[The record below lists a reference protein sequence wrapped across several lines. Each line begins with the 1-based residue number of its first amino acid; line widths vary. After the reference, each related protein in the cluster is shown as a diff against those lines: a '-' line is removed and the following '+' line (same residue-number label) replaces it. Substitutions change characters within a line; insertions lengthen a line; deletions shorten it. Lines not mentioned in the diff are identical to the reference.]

1 MIVMKKLTTYI
12 LAGVMLADLLFA
24 GVAQAQPTIYPAEA
38 QAQTVA
44 ITGATIHVGNG
55 TVIEHGTLVFEQGKI
70 TYVGPLTTAADDVE
84 IIDAT
89 GKHVYPGFIA
99 PNTNLG
105 LVEIESVRATIDD
118 SEVGGNNAHVRSL
131 IAYNTDSKV
140 INTLRSNGILLAQVT
155 PQGGLVSGQS
165 SIVQLDAWNWEDAAY
180 AVDEGIHIHWPV
192 VRFSRYDGGSADTDA
207 QQEQV
212 QAAITQ
218 LEDFL
223 SQAAAYAELEDAS
236 VSNARF
242 EAFRPVFTGARQV
255 YVHADKATDI
265 IAAVSVLKRHGITP
279 VLVGGVEAHLV
290 TDLLVD
296 NEVPVI
302 MQQSH
307 ALPYATDVDVYL
319 PYKQAKILSD
329 AGVLVAYSIEGFWQ
343 QRNLPFMAGTAAAYG
358 LDKEQAL
365 ATITSNTAKILGID
379 DRTGT
384 LEIGKDANVIV
395 SGGDALDMLG
405 NDIQR
410 AFIQGRDI
418 NLDDLH
424 KQLFER
430 YEFKYGLSERE

>member
-1 MIVMKKLTTYI
+1 MMNAIATYLLTGTA
-12 LAGVMLADLLFA
+12 AGLLVT
-24 GVAQAQPTIYPAEA
+24 GTVRAQPTVYPAK
-38 QAQTVA
+38 AQTQSVA
-44 ITGATIHVGNG
+44 ITGATIQVGNG
-55 TVIEHGTLVFEQGKI
+55 KVIEKGTLVFEHDKI
-70 TYVGPLTTAADDVE
+70 TYVCGGADAPVAAEVV
-84 IIDAT
+84 DAT

-105 LVEIESVRATIDD
+105 LVEIEAVRATVDD
-118 SEVGGNNAHVRSL
+118 AEVGENNAHVRSL

-165 SIVQLDAWNWEDAAY
+165 SVVQLDAWNWEDAAY
-180 AVDEGIHIHWPV
+180 AIDEGVHFHWPT
-192 VRFSRYDGGSADTDA
+192 VRFSRSGGGSANTDV
-207 QQEQV
+207 EKERV
-212 QAAITQ
+212 QAEITQ

-223 SQAAAYAELEDAS
+223 RQAKAYTELGGTT

-242 EAFRPVFTGARQV
+242 EAFKPVFAGDRQV
-255 YVHADKATDI
+255 YVHANKATDI
-265 IAAVSVLKRHGITP
+265 IAAVSAFKRHGIVP
-279 VLVGGVEAHLV
+279 VLVGGEEAHLV

-296 NEVPVI
+296 NGVPVI
-302 MQQSH
+302 MGQAH
-307 ALPYATDVDVYL
+307 ALPHATDVDVYL
-319 PYKQAKILSD
+319 PYKQAKMLSD
-329 AGVLVAYSIEGFWQ
+329 AGVLVAYGIEGFWQ

-365 ATITSNTAKILGID
+365 ATITGNTAKILGID

-384 LEIGKDANVIV
+384 LEVGKDANVVV
-395 SGGDALDMLG
+395 SAGDALDMLG

-418 NLDDLH
+418 DLDDLH

-430 YEFKYGLSERE
+430 YEFKYGLKRKDSAD

>member
-1 MIVMKKLTTYI
+1 MKILSRYM
-12 LAGVMLADLLFA
+12 LAGATVVGLLLIN
-24 GVAQAQPTIYPAEA
+24 VAKAQPTIYPAKP
-38 QAQTVA
+38 QTQPVA

-55 TVIEHGTLVFEQGKI
+55 TVIEQGTLVFEGGKI
-70 TYVGPLTTAADDVE
+70 SYVGEATT
-84 IIDAT
+84 IPNNAT
-89 GKHVYPGFIA
+89 VVDGAGKHVYPGFIA

-118 SEVGGNNAHVRSL
+118 AEVGENNAHVRSL
-131 IAYNTDSKV
+131 VAYNTDSKV

-180 AVDEGIHIHWPV
+180 SVDEGVHIHWPT
-192 VRFSRYDGGSADTDA
+192 VRFSRYGGGAATSAEA
-207 QQEQV
+207 QKMRV
-212 QAAITQ
+212 QTEIAE

-223 SQAAAYAELEDAS
+223 QQAAAYAELGDGS
-236 VSNARF
+236 MITNARF
-242 EAFRPVFTGARQV
+242 EAFRPVFAGQRKV
-255 YVHADKATDI
+255 YVHADKANDI
-265 IAAVSVLKRHGITP
+265 RSAVSMLKRLGITP
-279 VLVGGVEAHLV
+279 VLVGGAEAHLV
-290 TDLLVD
+290 TDLLVE
-296 NEVPVI
+296 NNVPVI
-302 MQQSH
+302 MHQSH
-307 ALPYATDVDVYL
+307 SLPYNTDVDVYL
-319 PYKQAKILSD
+319 PYRQAKKMAD

-343 QRNLPFMAGTAAAYG
+343 QRNLPFMAGTGAAYG

-365 ATITSNTAKILGID
+365 ATITSNAAKILGID

-384 LEIGKDANVIV
+384 LEVGKDANVIV

-418 NLDDLH
+418 DMDDLH

-430 YEFKYGLSERE
+430 YEFKYGMK